1 MELPKAGNSYRQER
15 RGIAAVQ
22 TYAARTGQIWRETG
36 TGDVGIDGQIEF
48 VSAEGFA
55 TGRTVAVQVKAG
67 PSFFKDRTELG
78 WKFYPEDKHKNY
90 WEQFP
95 LPVVLVLH
103 DTDYG
108 ASYWIDAR
116 QSLRVPRR
124 EAQAFIEVPKANRLE
139 VTDAT
144 SLFENT
150 GVFNE
155 RFLPALED
163 VLDKLV
169 ATTSTEGTFPLS
181 YFDLFV
187 HGLTKICR
195 SIYYG
200 MDVVCNAVEYNLD
213 AQGSEFG
220 MGMGSMEHEFAFG
233 FVRFLLAQNLAEV
246 DYSDCLIDW
255 IDREMQ
261 PHFVAPLTSRGRAL
275 VALIH
280 RREARMVANGLM
292 ADGGGLR
299 VAQEAFFKIDLL
311 SCFAR
316 FPRIREFQIA
326 SGHEKS
332 DDRSS

>member
-1 MELPKAGNSYRQER
+1 MQER

-48 VSAEGFA
+48 VSPEGLVN
-55 TGRTVAVQVKAG
+55 GRIAAVQVKAG
-67 PSFFKDRTELG
+67 RSFFKHRTELG
-78 WKFYPEDKHKNY
+78 WKFYPEEKHKTY

-103 DTDYG
+103 DTDVG
-108 ASYWIDAR
+108 ASYWIDVR
-116 QSLRVPRR
+116 QFLRVPRR
-124 EAQAFIEVPKANRLE
+124 EERAFIEVPEKNLLE
-139 VTDAT
+139 KTDPT
-144 SLFENT
+144 LLFENA

-155 RFLPALED
+155 PFIPALED

-169 ATTSTEGTFPLS
+169 TTTSAEGTFRLS

-200 MDVVCNAVEYNLD
+200 MDVVCNAVEYNLESR
-213 AQGSEFG
+213 GSEFG
-220 MGMGSMEHEFAFG
+220 MGMGSTEHEFAFG

-255 IDREMQ
+255 VDREMQ

-280 RREARMVANGLM
+280 REEKRLIANGSM
-292 ADGGGLR
+292 VHGGGLR
-299 VAQEAFFKIDLL
+299 VAQEAFFKIDIL

-326 SGHEKS
+326 SRHEKKA
-332 DDRSS
+332 DRGS